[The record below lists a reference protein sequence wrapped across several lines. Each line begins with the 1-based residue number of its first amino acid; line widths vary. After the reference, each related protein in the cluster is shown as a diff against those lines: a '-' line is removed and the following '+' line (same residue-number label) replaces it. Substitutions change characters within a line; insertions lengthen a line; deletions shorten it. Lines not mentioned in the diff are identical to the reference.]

1 MEGESLEDIYPQ
13 DSHCLPEGHGSSG
26 RRRGSTH
33 GSPSCVTASG
43 QVVPVLEAW
52 LLCVWEGHTLYWL
65 GSGRQAKMCEE
76 LGMQAAEPGWH
87 GMCKRLESQVSWQCL

>member
-1 MEGESLEDIYPQ
+1 MEGKSLEDIYPQ

-26 RRRGSTH
+26 RRGSTH

-43 QVVPVLEAW
+43 QVVPFARAW
-52 LLCVWEGHTLYWL
+52 LVF
-65 GSGRQAKMCEE
+65 GRGAHCTGWAQGGEE

-87 GMCKRLESQVSWQCL
+87 GMCKRLRSQVSWQCL